1 MFDTD
6 PEPLC
11 VLAVGDEYLFAEYL
25 DGGTLFDDLREHYDE
40 SASWFE
46 VPAEAFET
54 VRDRLEE
61 AYYDPVVVEDLEPYC
76 VVVDRYDEHAG
87 ILRRSVADWQ
97 REGRRFLLMRD
108 ELAVKEALERGA
120 TPLEE
125 TEFVA
130 GI

>member
-11 VLAVGDEYLFAEYL
+11 VFAVGGEYLFAEYL

-40 SASWFE
+40 SASRFE